1 MSTHHRN
8 THTYPFF
15 LHFTF
20 CLFTKECVCVC
31 VCVCVCTLRMTT
43 LITKQR
49 TALIFVAATARKLH
63 GLENS
68 HCLIEGSMQV
78 YHEK

>member
-1 MSTHHRN
+1 MPTHHRN

-15 LHFTF
+15 LLFTF
-20 CLFTKECVCVC
+20 CFFTKESVCVY
-31 VCVCVCTLRMTT
+31 VCTLRMTT

-78 YHEK
+78 YPEK

>member
-1 MSTHHRN
+1 MPTHHRN
-8 THTYPFF
+8 IHTYPFF

-20 CLFTKECVCVC
+20 STKECVC

>member
-1 MSTHHRN
+1 MPTHHRH
-8 THTYPFF
+8 THISLF
-15 LHFTF
+15 LT
-20 CLFTKECVCVC
+20 LYLLSLYKRVY
-31 VCVCVCTLRMTT
+31 VCVCTLRMTT

-49 TALIFVAATARKLH
+49 TAIFVAATARKLH